1 MVKHEASSHAP
12 DHRHRRR
19 HGHERYDRHLRRRF
33 LFLRFAGIFG
43 LMALLILGGM
53 ATLAWLIARWFT
65 GEGQMPVLVWVGG
78 ALLGVGL
85 PLVGWGIAGHAFQ
98 DIARPLADLMD
109 AADAV
114 AVGDLHV
121 HVAEESPGDFGRL
134 AQTFNRMTRELERAE
149 EQRRNLTADVAHELR
164 TPLHIMQGNLEG
176 LLDGVYQPTAEHINA
191 LLDETRWLARL
202 IDDLR
207 LLSLAE
213 SGQLV
218 LHTEAIAVDELL
230 TDIFTSFCG
239 QAEAKGIQLRL
250 AGNDKLAGVTVNADV
265 GRLYQILGNLVV
277 NALRYTPS
285 GGTITLQGERVPG
298 SVRLIV
304 RDTGKGIAPEA
315 FPFIFDRFWRGDAAR
330 SRSEG
335 GGGGLGLAIARQ
347 LVLAHFGRIEV
358 ESQPGQGATFTVQFP
373 ADGGE
378 AHHPLAQNP
387 SE

>member
-1 MVKHEASSHAP
+1 MKPGVFLQSH
-12 DHRHRRR
+12 DRRHRRR
-19 HGHERYDRHLRRRF
+19 HGHQRYDRHLRRRF

-43 LMALLILGGM
+43 LTALLILGGM
-53 ATLAWLIARWFT
+53 ATLAWLMTRWLT
-65 GEGQMPVLVWVGG
+65 GDGQMPVLVWVGG
-78 ALLGVGL
+78 LLLGVGL

-114 AVGDLHV
+114 ASGDLHV

-134 AQTFNRMTRELERAE
+134 TQTFNRMARELERAE

-164 TPLHIMQGNLEG
+164 TPLHIIQGNLEG

-191 LLDETRWLARL
+191 MLDETRWLARL

-218 LHTEAIAVDELL
+218 LHKEAIAVDELL
-230 TDIFTSFCG
+230 ADISTNFCG
-239 QAEAKGIQLRL
+239 QAETKGIQLCI
-250 AGNDKLAGVTVNADV
+250 AGKDKLAGVTVNADV
-265 GRLYQILGNLVV
+265 GRLYQVLGNLVV

-304 RDTGKGIAPEA
+304 RDTGKGIAPEDL
-315 FPFIFDRFWRGDAAR
+315 PSIFDRFWRGDAAR
-330 SRSEG
+330 SRTEG
-335 GGGGLGLAIARQ
+335 VGGGLGLAIARQ
-347 LVLAHFGRIEV
+347 LVLAHGGRIEV
-358 ESQPGQGATFTVQFP
+358 ESQPDQGATFTVQLP
-373 ADGGE
+373 VDEGE
-378 AHHPLAQNP
+378 A
-387 SE
+387 SIGR

>member
-1 MVKHEASSHAP
+1 MKPGVFLQSH
-12 DHRHRRR
+12 DRRHRRR
-19 HGHERYDRHLRRRF
+19 FGHERYDRHLRRRF

-43 LMALLILGGM
+43 LTALLILGGL
-53 ATLAWLIARWFT
+53 ATLTWLMTRWFT
-65 GEGQMPVLVWVGG
+65 GDGQMPVLVWVGG
-78 ALLGVGL
+78 SLLGVGL

-114 AVGDLHV
+114 ASGDLHV
-121 HVAEESPGDFGRL
+121 HVAEESPGDFGRV

-149 EQRRNLTADVAHELR
+149 ELRRNLTADVAHELR

-176 LLDGVYQPTAEHINA
+176 LLDGVYQPTAEHLNA

-202 IDDLR
+202 IDDLSI
-207 LLSLAE
+207 LSLAE

-218 LHTEAIAVDELL
+218 LHIEAIAVDELL
-230 TDIFTSFCG
+230 TDISTSFSG
-239 QAEAKGIQLRL
+239 QAEAAGIQLCI
-250 AGNDKLAGVTVNADV
+250 AGNDELAGMTVNADA
-265 GRLYQILGNLVV
+265 GRLYQVLGNLVV

-304 RDTGKGIAPEA
+304 RDTGKGIAPEDI
-315 FPFIFDRFWRGDAAR
+315 PFIFDRFWRGGPAR
-330 SRSEG
+330 SHTEG
-335 GGGGLGLAIARQ
+335 VGGGLGLAIARQ
-347 LVLAHFGRIEV
+347 LVLAHGGRIEV
-358 ESQPGQGATFTVQFP
+358 ESQPGQGATFTLQLP

-378 AHHPLAQNP
+378 AHHPPAQNP
-387 SE
+387 

>member
-1 MVKHEASSHAP
+1 VKREVLVPGP
-12 DHRHRRR
+12 DRKHRRR
-19 HGHERYDRHLRRRF
+19 FGHERYDRHLRRRF

-43 LMALLILGGM
+43 LMALLILGGL
-53 ATLAWLIARWFT
+53 ATLAWLMTRWLT
-65 GEGQMPVLVWVGG
+65 GDGQMPVLVWVGG
-78 ALLGVGL
+78 LLLGVGL

-114 AVGDLHV
+114 AAGELHV
-121 HVAEESPGDFGRL
+121 HVAEERPGDFGRV

-149 EQRRNLTADVAHELR
+149 EQRRTLTADVAHELR

-218 LHTEAIAVDELL
+218 LHKEAIAVDELL
-230 TDIFTSFCG
+230 ADISTSFSG
-239 QAEAKGIQLRL
+239 QAEAKGIQLCI
-250 AGNDKLAGVTVNADV
+250 AGNDKLAGVIVNADV
-265 GRLYQILGNLVV
+265 GRLYQVLGNLVV

-298 SVRLIV
+298 GVRLIV
-304 RDTGKGIAPEA
+304 RDTGKGIAPEDL
-315 FPFIFDRFWRGDAAR
+315 PSIFDRFWRGDAAR

-335 GGGGLGLAIARQ
+335 VGGGLGLAIARQ
-347 LVLAHFGRIEV
+347 LVLAHGGRIEV
-358 ESQPGQGATFTVQFP
+358 ESQPGLGATFIIQLPTD
-373 ADGGE
+373 A
-378 AHHPLAQNP
+378 
-387 SE
+387 